1 MTQYEKEQFLFNL
14 YAQEKRRLVSIAFR
28 LLKNKNDVE
37 DVVQDTFII
46 AISKADEVVKHP
58 CPSKWLVLTLKNRI
72 RNLNRIYIKEQNL
85 VFPLEN
91 QEIATF
97 DSISKEALILLLKK
111 CLSKQYYDIFVDY
124 YFKGIDIK
132 NIALAHNISLSAC
145 KMRLKRS
152 RDLVK
157 FFLNM

>member
-1 MTQYEKEQFLFNL
+1 MTQHEKEQFLFNL
-14 YAQEKRRLVSIAFR
+14 YTQERRRLVSIAFR

-58 CPSKWLVLTLKNRI
+58 CPSKWLVLTLKNII
-72 RNLNRIYIKEQNL
+72 RNLNRIYLKEQNL
-85 VFPLEN
+85 VFPLGD

-97 DSISKEALILLLKK
+97 DLISEKSLILLLES
-111 CLSKQYYDIFVDY
+111 CLSKPHYDIFVDY
-124 YFKGIDIK
+124 YFKEIDIK
-132 NIALAHNISLSAC
+132 NVALRHNISLSAC

-157 FFLNM
+157 NFLKM